1 MIKMIL
7 QRINNQKGFTLL
19 ELMVAISIIAI
30 LIAIVVPHFY
40 SMTTKSENN
49 IKIITQQEEKVVD
62 EKAPSPPKQP
72 EITKSDGKMNQL

>member
-1 MIKMIL
+1 MIL
-7 QRINNQKGFTLL
+7 QKINNQKGFTLI

-30 LIAIVVPHFY
+30 LIAIVIPHFY
-40 SMTTKSENN
+40 SITTKSENN

-72 EITKSDGKMNQL
+72 EIIKPDGKMNQL